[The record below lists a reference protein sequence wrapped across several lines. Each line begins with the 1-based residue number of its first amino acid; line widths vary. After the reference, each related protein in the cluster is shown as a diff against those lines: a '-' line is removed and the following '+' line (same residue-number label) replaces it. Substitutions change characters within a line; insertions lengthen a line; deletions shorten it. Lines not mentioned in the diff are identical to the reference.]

1 MNIPYI
7 KIILAV
13 VVALIYGIM
22 FLLKKAQEQA
32 AIKRA
37 KDEQARRHLEGLRT
51 GRVEQESV
59 ASTVVVGSQEGNPT
73 PLSHQEA
80 TRRLQELAERRRQQ
94 LDELRRRAAAQGQP
108 VPTSLPPVAAPVPEQ
123 ARPAQPQARP
133 VIARQ
138 TGPAPAR
145 RGAPRPQPA
154 VRPAKVARPPNKTN
168 AERRRESDEVDE
180 TERAARREAQRAMG
194 KDKAAPKQAPVAPVA
209 GMKSVIGKILLPH
222 GKAGAAEWRRIMML
236 REILATPVALRDQN
250 PDVR

>member
-1 MNIPYI
+1 MNVPYI

-13 VVALIYGIM
+13 VVALIYAVM

-37 KDEQARRHLEGLRT
+37 KDDQARRRLDELRT

-94 LDELRRRAAAQGQP
+94 LDELRKRAAAQGQP
-108 VPTSLPPVAAPVPEQ
+108 VPTSLPPATVPAPQQ
-123 ARPAQPQARP
+123 ARPAKPQARP

-145 RGAPRPQPA
+145 RGAPRPVPA
-154 VRPAKVARPPNKTN
+154 ERPAKIPRPPNKTN
-168 AERRRESDEVDE
+168 AEKRRASDEVDE
-180 TERAARREAQRAMG
+180 TERLARRDAQRAMG
-194 KDKAAPKQAPVAPVA
+194 KDKPATKQAPAAPVA
-209 GMKSVIGKILLPH
+209 GMKSGMGKILLPN